1 MGRKIFWAVVYFYDF
16 KVKVIKNIMFFIKF
30 LIFAISKCFHHR
42 SMYTMEDFKKIH
54 FMPSLPPDKQA
65 QKAPLQSVLNAVGIY
80 IYIYVNIV
88 ISPIKRLFLITG
100 IKQQL
105 KQR

>member
-1 MGRKIFWAVVYFYDF
+1 
-16 KVKVIKNIMFFIKF
+16 
-30 LIFAISKCFHHR
+30 
-42 SMYTMEDFKKIH
+42 
-54 FMPSLPPDKQA
+54 MPSLPPDKQA

>member
-80 IYIYVNIV
+80 IYM
-88 ISPIKRLFLITG
+88 LT
-100 IKQQL
+100 
-105 KQR
+105 